1 MFLLAKGSREIMAN
15 IQDVA
20 RLARVSIATVSRV
33 LNGTAY
39 VEAEVAARVRAAAEE
54 LQYQP
59 SRAAR
64 TLRGNHSTIIGLLI
78 TDIQNPFFTS
88 LVRGVEDM
96 AQRNGYS
103 LILCNSDEDARKE
116 RQYVEVLCAERV
128 AGAIVVPT
136 RENQRTFKLFQEHNI
151 PVVAVDRRVKDS
163 EIDVVLVD
171 NVRGA
176 REATGHLI
184 ANGYRRIGMISGP
197 ALTTSG
203 RERLEG
209 YRQALHEAGL
219 AYDPALVRSG
229 SFKEKSGQELTRELL
244 DLETPIDA
252 LFGANNLM
260 TVGALTAIS
269 ERGLRIPDDIA
280 LVGFDEMPWATLGSV
295 TTVTQP
301 VYDIGSTAALRLFQR
316 LQNKN
321 TATITRQEIVLA
333 PTLNIRNSSCPRLGV
348 AADIFRTKP
357 GQEDVS

>member
-1 MFLLAKGSREIMAN
+1 MAN

-20 RLARVSIATVSRV
+20 KLARVSIATVSRV

-39 VEAEVAARVRAAAEE
+39 VDAEVATRVRAAVEE

-64 TLRGNHSTIIGLLI
+64 TLRGSHSTIIGLLI

-103 LILCNSDEDARKE
+103 IILCNSDEDPHKE
-116 RQYVEVLCAERV
+116 RQYIEVLCAERV

-136 RENQRTFKLFQEHNI
+136 RENQRPFKLFQEHSI

-163 EIDVVLVD
+163 AIDVVLVD
-171 NVRGA
+171 NLRGA
-176 REATGHLI
+176 REATAHLL
-184 ANGYRRIGMISGP
+184 ANGYQRIGMISGP
-197 ALTTSG
+197 AVTTSG

-209 YRQALHEAGL
+209 YRQALHEAGI
-219 AYDPALVRSG
+219 AYDPTLVRSG
-229 SFKEKSGQELTRELL
+229 SFKERSGQQLAHELL
-244 DLETPIDA
+244 DLETPIEA
-252 LFGANNLM
+252 LFVANNLM
-260 TVGALTAIS
+260 TLGALAALN
-269 ERGLRIPDDIA
+269 ERKLRIPEDIA
-280 LVGFDEMPWATLGSV
+280 VVGFDEMPWATLGSV
-295 TTVTQP
+295 SLTTVTQP

-321 TATITRQEIVLA
+321 ASAITRQEIVLA
-333 PTLNIRNSSCPRLGV
+333 PTLNIRNSSRSRASV
-348 AADIFRTKP
+348 AAD
-357 GQEDVS
+357 QENVS

>member
-1 MFLLAKGSREIMAN
+1 MAN

-64 TLRGNHSTIIGLLI
+64 TLRGKHSKVIGLLI

-88 LVRGVEDM
+88 LVRGVEDI
-96 AQRNGYS
+96 AHRNGYS
-103 LILCNSDEDARKE
+103 LILCNSDEDANKE
-116 RQYVEVLCAERV
+116 RQYIEVLCAERV
-128 AGAIVVPT
+128 AGAIAVPT
-136 RENQRTFKLFQEHNI
+136 RENQRTFKPFQEHHI
-151 PVVAVDRRVKDS
+151 PVVAVDRRVKDDKV
-163 EIDVVLVD
+163 DVVLVD

-176 REATGHLI
+176 HEATAHLI

-197 ALTTSG
+197 TTTTSG

-209 YRQALHEAGL
+209 YRLAFQEAGL
-219 AYDPALVRSG
+219 VYDPALVRSG
-229 SFKEKSGQELTRELL
+229 SFKEESGRELAYELL
-244 DLETPIDA
+244 DLKVPIDA
-252 LFGANNLM
+252 LFCANNLM
-260 TVGALTAIS
+260 TLGALNAIN
-269 ERGLRIPDDIA
+269 EHNLRIPNDIA
-280 LVGFDEMPWATLGSV
+280 LVGFDEVPWATLGSI

-301 VYDIGSTAALRLFQR
+301 AYDIGSTAALRLFQR
-316 LQNKN
+316 LQQKQ

-333 PTLNIRNSSCPRLGV
+333 PTFNIRNSSRPHQDIEADVFDTGV
-348 AADIFRTKP
+348 GRRDR
-357 GQEDVS
+357 S